1 MRTLIEARMAR
12 QWSRLDLALHAGV
25 GVSTIYR
32 IEHGRTGIRPRT
44 MRRLSSALGARPEEI
59 AEFQEMVEAL
69 QLGHANGSQAP
80 APPQLSRG
88 AVRQ

>member
-12 QWSRLDLALHAGV
+12 QWSRLDLALRAGV

-44 MRRLSSALGARPEEI
+44 MRRLSSALGTTPEEI
-59 AEFQEMVEAL
+59 AEFQDAVEAL
-69 QLGHANGSQAP
+69 HLGHAHGPTASP
-80 APPQLSRG
+80 SHLGR
-88 AVRQ
+88 